1 MSDKNKVKE
10 KQYNYIATVA
20 AIVSSIVA
28 IASIILSLYSYHFTQ
43 KNYFYSRVFQPLN
56 YYYKFDMNNSEK
68 TTCKCTTTSGCI
80 KKLMVVSDTD
90 NDTYTIYEM
99 SLKKCNE
106 QLLSDSS
113 LEFEL
118 RFFSY
123 ITEDKKKYDYSFVYL
138 EGTDSEWYLDCI
150 VKEYEEG
157 KQPQIT
163 IYEKADLLGL
173 KRINNE
179 AEKIILKDYEKLYN
193 EFSRINKV

>member
-80 KKLMVVSDTD
+80 KKLMVVSNTD
-90 NDTYTIYEM
+90 NDTYTIFDM
-99 SLKKCNE
+99 SVKEYNE
-106 QLLSDSS
+106 QLLSDSNI
-113 LEFEL
+113 EFEL
-118 RFFSY
+118 RFYSN
-123 ITEDKKKYDYSFVYL
+123 ITEGNKRYDYAFIYL
-138 EGTDSEWYLDCI
+138 EGTDSAWYLDCI
-150 VKEYEEG
+150 IKEYEDN
-157 KQPQIT
+157 KQPNIT
-163 IYEKADLLGL
+163 IYEKADLLRL
-173 KRINNE
+173 KRMNNE
-179 AEKIILKDYEKLYN
+179 AEKIILNDYEKLYK
-193 EFSRINKV
+193 EFSRINKG